1 MMEKEDRDE
10 GDQDPRRNDATKE
23 FICPIGMEKYIAFK
37 RAVIQAHEINE
48 SMDALDKAS
57 DEIEKK
63 VNELEK
69 TSKTWQEESMKSE
82 REYCAGLAQLEAVRK
97 ILANCR
103 VVQDQHVAEW
113 EEAEIKLRD
122 LKGSLK
128 QQEEVIQVAKKAAND
143 SVSLFESRCNDLQ
156 ARVPQVEE
164 CLKLTLQQQDEH
176 HTRLKRALGWIT
188 ASTKLSQREAVTASQ
203 PTGFAVCQS
212 GNEEQQLL
220 PRVDECPK
228 LRLQKEDK
236 QRRLRKRA
244 LGWITPST
252 KLSKREAVTASQP
265 TGFAVRQSA
274 NDEQQ
279 LREGKE
285 EVTAEQLSAMIAEM
299 KIPKLISPI
308 PSPARDERPEE
319 SLELPAAPPEP
330 EQMISK
336 QPGDAVGPA
345 KGEQRGQ
352 ASMGHRTSVSWNPQ
366 EHSAQGWIIAST
378 KLSKRQAVTAPQP
391 TGSAVGR
398 SGNDEQQL
406 RDPVGPAKRRLQ
418 GQASMGHCTSVSW
431 NPQEHSAQGW
441 ITASTKLSK
450 REAVTAPQPTGSAV
464 CRSGN
469 DEQQLREGKE
479 EVTAEQLR
487 AMFAEMKI
495 PKLISPIPSPA
506 RDERPEESL
515 ELPAA
520 PPEPEQMISKQP
532 VPQVEECPKLKLQKE
547 DKQRR
552 FRKRA
557 LDWFEYVK
565 KWEGAVAAPQPS
577 GFAAYRSGSD
587 EQQLWDPV
595 GPAKRRLQGQASMG
609 HCTSVSW
616 NPQEHSAQDWT
627 MATTKLSQRDVAA
640 SQATGFA
647 VCRSGN
653 DEQQQC
659 AEYVTSGL
667 PAGTSPGPV

>member
-469 DEQQLREGKE
+469 DEQQLR
-479 EVTAEQLR
+479 
-487 AMFAEMKI
+487 
-495 PKLISPIPSPA
+495 
-506 RDERPEESL
+506 
-515 ELPAA
+515 
-520 PPEPEQMISKQP
+520 
-532 VPQVEECPKLKLQKE
+532 
-547 DKQRR
+547 
-552 FRKRA
+552 
-557 LDWFEYVK
+557 
-565 KWEGAVAAPQPS
+565 
-577 GFAAYRSGSD
+577 
-587 EQQLWDPV
+587 DPV

-667 PAGTSPGPV
+667 PAGTSPGMASTT